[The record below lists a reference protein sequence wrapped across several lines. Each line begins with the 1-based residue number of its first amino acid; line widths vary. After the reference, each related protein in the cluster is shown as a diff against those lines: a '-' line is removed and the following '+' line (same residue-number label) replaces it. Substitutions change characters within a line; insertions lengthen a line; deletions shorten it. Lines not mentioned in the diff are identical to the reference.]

1 MMRFLYTLLL
11 YTLVPRALLHLL
23 LRSRKQPAYLDDIG
37 ERFGVYKPKPAGRL
51 IWVHAVSVGETRA
64 AQPLIR
70 ALQCARPD
78 HRILLTHM
86 TPTGRETGHGLFG
99 ESVDQCYLPYDFPWA
114 VARFLDRFQ
123 PVCGIV
129 METEVWPNLI
139 RACHARAIPLH
150 LVNARLSDKSFRRYR
165 RFSRLTAQSLRELT
179 AIAAQS
185 ADDAG
190 RLSALG
196 ADEVK
201 VTGNLKFDIEPNA
214 EELALGAQWRA
225 GYRSR
230 AVLLAAS
237 TRDGEEALL
246 LDALKAV
253 QLPELLFVIVPRHP
267 QRFNDVAALLER
279 SGLAYQRRSANEP
292 VAPQTRVLLGDSMGE
307 MFAYLAACDVVLIG
321 GSLLPFG
328 AQNPI
333 EACAVGRPFVI
344 GPSIYNFTE
353 ATQLALAAG
362 AAIQVRDA
370 AEMLAK
376 AAELLQDQ
384 ARASRMGAAALAFA
398 RSHRG
403 ATARVLNL
411 IKFADAREPSAR

>member
-1 MMRFLYTLLL
+1 MMRVLYTLLL
-11 YTLVPRALLHLL
+11 YALAPRALAHLL
-23 LRSRKQPAYLDDIG
+23 LRSRRQAAYLQHIG
-37 ERFGVYKPKPAGRL
+37 ERFGVYQLKGARKL

-70 ALQCARPD
+70 ALQSAYPD

-86 TPTGRETGHGLFG
+86 TPTGRETGRALFG
-99 ESVDQCYLPYDFPWA
+99 ESVERCYLPYDFPWA

-123 PVCGIV
+123 PQAGIV

-139 RACHARAIPLH
+139 HACQARAIPLY
-150 LVNARLSDKSFRRYR
+150 LVNARLSGKSFRRYR
-165 RFSRLTAQSLRELT
+165 RFSRLAAESLRELT

-196 ADEVK
+196 ANDVK
-201 VTGNLKFDIEPNA
+201 VTGNLKFDIEPDP
-214 EELALGAQWRA
+214 EQLALGAKWRKA
-225 GYRSR
+225 YGMWRP
-230 AVLLAAS
+230 VVLAAS

-246 LDALKAV
+246 LEALRSV
-253 QLPELLFVIVPRHP
+253 DLPDLLFIIVPRHP
-267 QRFNDVAALLER
+267 QRFEEVAGLLER
-279 SGLAYQRRSANEP
+279 AGVPFQRRSAD
-292 VAPQTRVLLGDSMGE
+292 APIAAYTRVLLGDSMGE

-333 EACAVGRPFVI
+333 EACAVGRPFII

-376 AAELLQDQ
+376 AVELLRDH
-384 ARASRMGAAALAFA
+384 ARTTRMGEAALAFA

-403 ATARVLNL
+403 ATARVLGL
-411 IKFADAREPSAR
+411 IKFSPTTDKHR